1 MKIGITY
8 TGRDDKH
15 ANYVNWIKGGD
26 HSIDIVKLAPG
37 EKADVTAL
45 DGVVL
50 SGGVD
55 IHPSYFNGE
64 ENYQHMPSK
73 FWKERDDFEFNIFK
87 TSVANKTPVL
97 GVCRGLQLIN
107 VAQGGTLIQDLDR
120 LNEVHRDTREDKR
133 HVVRVENNSMLSDIV
148 KEHSGVVNSAHHQ
161 SIKSVGDNLIAN
173 SYADD
178 GTIEGIEWK
187 KKDGLPF
194 MLAVQW
200 HPERMDK
207 AGIMDSPFSKNI
219 RDYFL
224 TAVRSNQQ
232 K

>member
-8 TGRDDKH
+8 TGRDDKQ
-15 ANYVNWIKGGD
+15 ANYVNWIKGGNK
-26 HSIDIVKLAPG
+26 DIEIVRLAPG
-37 EKADVTAL
+37 ENVNIGEL

-55 IHPSYFNGE
+55 IHPSYFDGE
-64 ENYQHMPSK
+64 DQYKHMPSK
-73 FWKERDDFEFNIFK
+73 FWKERDEFEFNIFK
-87 TSVANKTPVL
+87 NSIANYKPVL

-107 VAQGGTLIQDLDR
+107 VAQGGTLIQDLDQ
-120 LNEVHRDTREDKR
+120 LNEVHRDTNVDKK
-133 HVVRVENNSMLSDIV
+133 HTVTVNANTMLSEIV
-148 KEHSGVVNSAHHQ
+148 KQPSGMVNSAHHQ
-161 SIKSVGDNLIAN
+161 SIKALGDNLEAN
-173 SYADD
+173 SFADD

-194 MLAVQW
+194 LLAVQW

-207 AGIMDSPFSKNI
+207 AGIIHSPFSTNI
-219 RDYFL
+219 RDKFL
-224 TAVRSNQQ
+224 SAVQSNQQ